1 MYTETEERVKHDW
14 WQKGKAFDLWSI
26 PHFLFGILT
35 AFLPALT
42 DLSFLTALALTIIL
56 GMLWEIYEKFVAI
69 KETVQ
74 NSLLD
79 IILPIVAFT
88 LTSYVLRIYSFHR
101 EELLV
106 VATAVFIVYAFTN
119 ISGWLAYRRR
129 NRDFMY

>member
-56 GMLWEIYEKFVAI
+56 GMLWEIYEKFVDI
-69 KETVQ
+69 KETIQ